1 MLRCVT
7 RLSPEGK
14 MGFICL
20 CHSERRRKRVVMVM
34 LSGRVVAG
42 ALQEEKDEKTFMC
55 LAEETFQLCLVEI

>member
-1 MLRCVT
+1 
-7 RLSPEGK
+7 

-20 CHSERRRKRVVMVM
+20 CHSERRRMQVVMVM
-34 LSGRVVAG
+34 LSGWVVAG

>member
-1 MLRCVT
+1 
-7 RLSPEGK
+7 

-20 CHSERRRKRVVMVM
+20 CHSERRRMRVVMVMVM
-34 LSGRVVAG
+34 LSGWVVAG